1 MNESGKE
8 LEYYERDLEIQERF
22 VEINVDQR
30 LLTKWHCLA
39 KVLVLGKGAE
49 KPEKLCPF
57 DKPGGGGSKKERK
70 KGKPL
75 FWKSTF
81 SVSM

>member
-39 KVLVLGKGAE
+39 KVLVLRKGAE
-49 KPEKLCPF
+49 KKPEKLCPF
-57 DKPGGGGSKKERK
+57 D
-70 KGKPL
+70 
-75 FWKSTF
+75 FW
-81 SVSM
+81 

>member
-39 KVLVLGKGAE
+39 KGLVLRKGAE
-49 KPEKLCPF
+49 KN
-57 DKPGGGGSKKERK
+57 RK
-70 KGKPL
+70 KCALLTNLYFGKVL
-75 FWKSTF
+75 FQ
-81 SVSM
+81 

>member
-39 KVLVLGKGAE
+39 KVLELRKGAE
-49 KPEKLCPF
+49 KKPEKLCPF
-57 DKPGGGGSKKERK
+57 DKPGGGR
-70 KGKPL
+70 
-75 FWKSTF
+75 
-81 SVSM
+81 

>member
-39 KVLVLGKGAE
+39 KVPKKTGKIV
-49 KPEKLCPF
+49 PF
-57 DKPGGGGSKKERK
+57 
-70 KGKPL
+70 
-75 FWKSTF
+75 
-81 SVSM
+81 